1 MQLIELNGKKVWS
14 ETGSKFNKPTVNKRY
29 VKILFQCLDEA
40 YIRDIYPNSKFPL
53 EHQLRDM
60 MRAELVTRY
69 KKKGYR
75 GYFYKTT
82 SIGKDLL
89 IATIKNTK

>member
-14 ETGSKFNKPTVNKRY
+14 ETGSKFNKPTINKKY
-29 VKILFQCLDEA
+29 VKILFQCLNEA
-40 YIRDIYPNSKFPL
+40 YIKDIYPNVKYPL

-60 MRAELVTRY
+60 ISAELITRY
-69 KKKGYR
+69 KKEGYR

-82 SIGKDLL
+82 PAGKELL
-89 IATIKNTK
+89 ISTIKNTK